1 MTPTPGGTP
10 ERPALFFADAAEWG
24 AWLAVHHASEREV
37 WVGLWKKHARH
48 RGLVWEDAVAEAL
61 CWGWIDS
68 TAQRLDEDA
77 TRQRWTPRR
86 PGGNWSAVN
95 LAIVERLTREGR
107 MQPPGLAAHEARRP
121 ENERVYA
128 YENPDLEWPDTYE
141 AVLRSDAGASAFFD
155 LAPASYQ
162 HVCRH
167 WVMGARQESTRQRRL
182 AELVADCADGRLI
195 KSQRYGTAPA
205 WVERHRTRLGLGASE
220 GTPGEPGAI

>member
-1 MTPTPGGTP
+1 MS
-10 ERPALFFADAAEWG
+10 F
-24 AWLAVHHASEREV
+24 SEGDCIPPRV
-37 WVGLWKKHARH
+37 SDQVDRTQTVRSDP
-48 RGLVWEDAVAEAL
+48 RGLVWED
-61 CWGWIDS
+61 
-68 TAQRLDEDA
+68 
-77 TRQRWTPRR
+77 
-86 PGGNWSAVN
+86 
-95 LAIVERLTREGR
+95 
-107 MQPPGLAAHEARRP
+107 
-121 ENERVYA
+121 
-128 YENPDLEWPDTYE
+128 
-141 AVLRSDAGASAFFD
+141 AFFD